1 MNSNENTATAEAI
14 ARMATTDHPG
24 IVYATELRQVARHF
38 GIKYTT
44 KCETFDKVKAAIA
57 SAVESA
63 SL

>member
-1 MNSNENTATAEAI
+1 MPNTTPAATAEAI
-14 ARMATTDHPG
+14 ARIAKTAHPG

-44 KCETFDKVKAAIA
+44 KCDTFDAVKAAIA
-57 SAVESA
+57 DAAKNA